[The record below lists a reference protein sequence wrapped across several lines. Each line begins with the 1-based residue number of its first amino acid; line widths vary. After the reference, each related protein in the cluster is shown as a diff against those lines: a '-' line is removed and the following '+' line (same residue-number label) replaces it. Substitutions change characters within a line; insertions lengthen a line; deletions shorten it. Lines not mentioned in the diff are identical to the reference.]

1 MMVSIALILGIASR
15 GAAGKIIA
23 LWFPVVVFVVS
34 SYEHC
39 VANSKQPWLLPI
51 LCLTHACICA
61 VIFCSL
67 GLIYGAPSTIGRLWY
82 NQSAAVCG
90 NIVGGVIFIAL
101 TEHLMN
107 HWQSPIFRKTQPG
120 IGTLA
125 AHDVESSR
133 RARDVVDIHPADVV
147 AHTRSLQ
154 RNRPREATAARTEQ
168 EGEGSSHIE
177 KSSTEREG
185 GVPRHILETSNLHSD
200 HNSIVESLASLDTT
214 FGECHPSL
222 VGHDE
227 ALERRKVWRAL
238 LVKDPGAKRLER
250 TGKQKALDE
259 KTDASENV

>member
-1 MMVSIALILGIASR
+1 
-15 GAAGKIIA
+15 
-23 LWFPVVVFVVS
+23 
-34 SYEHC
+34 
-39 VANSKQPWLLPI
+39 
-51 LCLTHACICA
+51 

-133 RARDVVDIHPADVV
+133 RARDVMDIHPADVV

-154 RNRPREATAARTEQ
+154 RNRPREATGARTEQ
-168 EGEGSSHIE
+168 
-177 KSSTEREG
+177 EG

-200 HNSIVESLASLDTT
+200 HNSIAESLASLDTT

-227 ALERRKVWRAL
+227 ALERRKVWRAI

-250 TGKQKALDE
+250 TGKRKALDE